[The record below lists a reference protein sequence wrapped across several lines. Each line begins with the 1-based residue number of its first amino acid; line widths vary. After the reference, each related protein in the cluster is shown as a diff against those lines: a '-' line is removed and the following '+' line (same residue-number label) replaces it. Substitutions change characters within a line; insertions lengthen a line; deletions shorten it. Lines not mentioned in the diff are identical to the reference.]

1 MNRDI
6 YLDKVKNIIAEQL
19 KIDVATIQEDT
30 RFVEDLQMDS
40 LHFVRL
46 SMAIEDSFKIE
57 RFPIDEDFAIKTV
70 GQAIE
75 QIEKALANQ
84 TKN

>member
-70 GQAIE
+70 GQAIN